1 MERETHTGNGQ
12 HTIDI
17 PNDVDFPSSLS
28 TGEETSDNGESNMG
42 GATAH
47 HEFYPPLTSDEGSSS
62 CTIGWNSMEFVF
74 TFVQIVAALV
84 VWTLSKDEH
93 PRAQLLPWLIVYT
106 CGCITGTLL
115 LSWRMYN
122 QVKEYPKTRVDR
134 VMEGVKTGLE
144 CFFVL
149 WLIWGISWIS
159 FDKSSPSGAPN
170 LYRLCITFVA
180 LSCIRFSVALI
191 RLCTGEGQEGGF
203 EFQGQIN
210 DDSCCICLEKFGEKK
225 RAIRKLECSH
235 MFHLECIKQWLKVK
249 STCPLCQ
256 SSVV

>member
-1 MERETHTGNGQ
+1 MRKRQTVANLLWEGQ
-12 HTIDI
+12 LPTMNFI
-17 PNDVDFPSSLS
+17 PLTSDFSSSLS
-28 TGEETSDNGESNMG
+28 TDEETSDSGESTMG

-47 HEFYPPLTSDEGSSS
+47 HEFFKL
-62 CTIGWNSMEFVF
+62 
-74 TFVQIVAALV
+74 IVAALV

-93 PRAQLLPWLIVYT
+93 PQGQLLAGLIVYT

-115 LSWRMYN
+115 QSWRMYN
-122 QVKEYPKTRVDR
+122 QVEEYPNTRVDR

-159 FDKSSPSGAPN
+159 FDKSSPSDAPN
-170 LYRLCITFVA
+170 LYRLCITFIA
-180 LSCIRFSVALI
+180 LSCIRVSVALL
-191 RLCTGEGQEGGF
+191 RFSTGEGQEGGF
-203 EFQGQIN
+203 EFQGPIN

-235 MFHLECIKQWLKVK
+235 MFHLERIKPWLKVK

-256 SSVV
+256 SLVV

>member
-170 LYRLCITFVA
+170 LYRFN
-180 LSCIRFSVALI
+180 S
-191 RLCTGEGQEGGF
+191 QP
-203 EFQGQIN
+203 
-210 DDSCCICLEKFGEKK
+210 CLK
-225 RAIRKLECSH
+225 R
-235 MFHLECIKQWLKVK
+235 
-249 STCPLCQ
+249 
-256 SSVV
+256 